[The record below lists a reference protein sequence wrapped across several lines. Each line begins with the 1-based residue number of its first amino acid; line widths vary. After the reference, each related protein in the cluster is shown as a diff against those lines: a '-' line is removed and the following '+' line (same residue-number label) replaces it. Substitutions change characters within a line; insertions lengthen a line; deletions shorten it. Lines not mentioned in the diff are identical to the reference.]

1 MESTEALMFVCWLFG
16 SLLGTRCDNIELQQ
30 PECRYSSTGFSQNNT
45 ILVRGVARVQDYSNA
60 SIQILINTHASL
72 NASLYCVMRLDDSNA
87 TATVGDCSLHV
98 SEGNNVVTFTI
109 TLPSSP
115 GVCLGKIAARLIND
129 KEHKDSNELD
139 LSGVCET
146 NQITADM
153 LINGQNVSHGGYLK
167 VNTDTLSIRAICQS
181 PLSPC
186 KLHLSFNDRT
196 QIQEAESILQY
207 EVTYPMPKSTSI
219 TLAVYVCNNNQPSQK
234 YTYNVAVD
242 FTKDKAGSIVVV
254 VICCILGPIIYP
266 MSLVVIYLI
275 RNALF

>member
-1 MESTEALMFVCWLFG
+1 MEFTEALMFVCWLFG

-30 PECRYSSTGFSQNNT
+30 PECHYSSSGFSQNNT
-45 ILVRGVARVQDYSNA
+45 ILVRGEARVQDYSNA

-72 NASLYCVMRLDDSNA
+72 NASQYCVMRLNDSNA
-87 TATVGDCSLHV
+87 TATAGDCSLHV
-98 SEGNNVVTFTI
+98 SEGNNAFTFTI
-109 TLPSSP
+109 TLTSSS

-129 KEHKDSNELD
+129 KELKDSNELD
-139 LSGVCET
+139 LSGICET

-186 KLHLSFNDRT
+186 KLQLSFNDRT
-196 QIQEAESILQY
+196 QIQEAERILQY
-207 EVTYPMPKSTSI
+207 EVTYPMPKSVSI
-219 TLAVYVCNNNQPSQK
+219 TLAVYVCNNDQPSQMYK
-234 YTYNVAVD
+234 YNVAVD